1 MKADNKP
8 YSSPGLSL
16 WEKIDLFPALLS
28 ILTST
33 LYASVTGLFRGKNGT
48 RTYRLHI
55 FRQLVH
61 KGILRLSF
69 RQTQYLAPP
78 TNKSYENW
86 SISQKVQ
93 PVTISLNHGAFGHWV
108 GKKNAKKVVI
118 YYHGGG
124 FALPGTPEHFA
135 FCTQLLNFLNTT
147 GDNIAFFFLTY
158 TLTPNAVY
166 PTQLAQAVDALRYI
180 LTTRKPSDVF
190 LGGDSAGGNLA
201 FSVLTHIT
209 HPHSEIERL
218 SLTDDEEDASLA
230 GVFGIAPWVSFR
242 TDWPTIKTNHYSD
255 IISAAN
261 TDKWSSAY
269 LDARNGEGDPWSE
282 PLQVPAEWWRDVR
295 AKALMITAGGDEIL
309 LSSIEAFVDKVRSS
323 KTEVEFV
330 VGDRETH
337 APMIYGGE
345 TGTQQ
350 GGAIE
355 KWLADRISS

>member
-1 MKADNKP
+1 MNKP
-8 YSSPGLSL
+8 SSSPGLSL

-33 LYASVTGLFRGKNGT
+33 LYGSVTGLFRGKNGT
-48 RTYRLHI
+48 STYRLHL
-55 FRQLVH
+55 FRQFLH
-61 KGILRLSF
+61 TGLQRLSLK
-69 RQTQYLAPP
+69 QTQYLTPP
-78 TNKSYENW
+78 TNKSYEDW
-86 SISQKVQ
+86 SIREQVQ

-108 GKKNAKKVVI
+108 GKKNAKKVVV

-135 FCTQLLNFLNTT
+135 FFTEILNSLNTT

-166 PTQLAQAVDALRYI
+166 PTQLTQAVDALRYI

-201 FSVLTHIT
+201 LTVLTHT
-209 HPHSEIERL
+209 AHPHPEIEPL
-218 SLTDDEEDASLA
+218 PISDDDENGSLA
-230 GVFGIAPWVSFR
+230 GVFAIAPWISFR
-242 TDWPTIKTNHYSD
+242 TDWPSLKSNHYSD

-261 TDKWSSAY
+261 LDKWSSGY

-282 PLQVPAEWWRDVR
+282 PLSAPAEWWRDVR
-295 AKALMITAGGDEIL
+295 AKALLVTAGGDEIL
-309 LSSIEAFVDKVRSS
+309 LSSIETFVDKVRSS
-323 KTEVEFV
+323 ETEVEFV

-337 APMIYGGE
+337 APMMYGGE
-345 TGTQQ
+345 TNTQQ
-350 GGAIE
+350 GAAIE
-355 KWLADRISS
+355 KWLAGQISG